1 MYEVE
6 ITKDFGLV
14 EEVVVNGVPEKVLQ
28 NQFDGYAGSFKH
40 GRQDSGYQGKDW
52 ELEKTP
58 MTPELSSL
66 LSEKRRELKNLR
78 NEVYKYSKSEFL
90 ALEKP
95 VYEMYTKELKSLVKE
110 CKKRKEASA
119 LANADARYW
128 VKNNPTNLNSV
139 VVQELLEKAGVDP
152 TQKMSKEDLLGLL
165 KILTKNT
172 DYLKEIIRYMEDFD
186 MLLSESDFIAVQE
199 WNSEVKYTVKYDEYT
214 DSEYC
219 VLA

>member
-6 ITKDFGLV
+6 IIKDFGLV

-28 NQFDGYAGSFKH
+28 NQFDSYAGSFKH

-78 NEVYKYSKSEFL
+78 NEVYEYSKSEFL
-90 ALEKP
+90 DLEKP
-95 VYEMYTKELKSLVKE
+95 VYELYTEELKSLIEKYNE
-110 CKKRKEASA
+110 RKEASE
-119 LANADARYW
+119 LTNADARYW
-128 VKNNPTNLNSV
+128 VKNNPTNLNNV
-139 VVQELLEKAGVDP
+139 IVQELLEKAGIQP
-152 TQKMSKEDLLGLL
+152 TQKMSKDDLLGLL

-199 WNSEVKYTVKYDEYT
+199 WNSEIEYTVNYDEYT
-214 DSEYC
+214 DSKYC